1 MDDTKS
7 STGIDQCNNQS
18 VKTHQWMLKLLG
30 KRIKRNSILIQSQ
43 NFPLKD
49 IITNYKR
56 GKKVKKSHRHHLN
69 CFKVSIRS

>member
-56 GKKVKKSHRHHLN
+56 GKKSEEISQAPLEL
-69 CFKVSIRS
+69 FQS